1 MIIFLI
7 PKHRFYYH
15 FFPNCME
22 KLGVISW
29 LLFHRI
35 WKNYL
40 LHWLKYELWIFSLVE
55 KHHKTNL
62 HALISCFCQL
72 FVYIFLCLLFTFYQL
87 FCSHRFEKLAIPIEN
102 GPDEQTGEEF
112 SYQSSL
118 PFTFKDE
125 FQAIKTSKHTLLMK
139 LPHLIP
145 PRCTFKV

>member
-1 MIIFLI
+1 MSAICL
-7 PKHRFYYH
+7 H
-15 FFPNCME
+15 FFQLI
-22 KLGVISW
+22 K
-29 LLFHRI
+29 
-35 WKNYL
+35 YL
-40 LHWLKYELWIFSLVE
+40 VH
-55 KHHKTNL
+55 
-62 HALISCFCQL
+62 
-72 FVYIFLCLLFTFYQL
+72 FLSIVSVLR
-87 FCSHRFEKLAIPIEN
+87 RFEKLAIPIEN

>member
-1 MIIFLI
+1 MSAICL
-7 PKHRFYYH
+7 H
-15 FFPNCME
+15 FFQLI
-22 KLGVISW
+22 KYLV
-29 LLFHRI
+29 LLSIVF
-35 WKNYL
+35 
-40 LHWLKYELWIFSLVE
+40 V
-55 KHHKTNL
+55 
-62 HALISCFCQL
+62 L
-72 FVYIFLCLLFTFYQL
+72 F
-87 FCSHRFEKLAIPIEN
+87 RFEKLAIPIEN

>member
-1 MIIFLI
+1 MDFFTSGKTPQNKFTCLNFSVENNYFL
-7 PKHRFYYH
+7 
-15 FFPNCME
+15 
-22 KLGVISW
+22 
-29 LLFHRI
+29 LLSVVC
-35 WKNYL
+35 
-40 LHWLKYELWIFSLVE
+40 LHFSL
-55 KHHKTNL
+55 
-62 HALISCFCQL
+62 LI
-72 FVYIFLCLLFTFYQL
+72 VYIFYQL

>member
-1 MIIFLI
+1 MAASATA
-7 PKHRFYYH
+7 YH
-15 FFPNCME
+15 AG
-22 KLGVISW
+22 KI
-29 LLFHRI
+29 
-35 WKNYL
+35 
-40 LHWLKYELWIFSLVE
+40 
-55 KHHKTNL
+55 T
-62 HALISCFCQL
+62 ISCFCQL